1 MARQRHRHKK
11 TYYNDIALR
20 LAEQLLGLKHLH
32 FGYFDE
38 GDQIKLSTL
47 PHAQEV
53 YAQQL
58 LGFVPQDVHRI
69 LDVGCGSGGMAK
81 VLVQHGYEVT
91 CIAPDPY
98 LIQKT
103 LENTSGKVTTCT
115 DLYENVRDLPPGYFD
130 LILMSESCQY
140 VKVKEGWEQNSKYLR
155 PGGYVLV
162 SDFFKLREIAR
173 PNISKSGHMLD
184 AYLQAADEQGYV
196 LMTKTDITERVAP
209 TMDIYN
215 DLIQTKLFPVEEA
228 LAEFLYRRYPF
239 LSKSVQLVFGKKISN
254 LKEKYSN
261 QSSEVF
267 RQYKGYFILLFQ
279 KRRFK
284 N

>member
-1 MARQRHRHKK
+1 MERQRHRHKK

-20 LAEQLLGLKHLH
+20 LAEKLLGLKHLH
-32 FGYFDE
+32 YGYFDE
-38 GDQIKLSTL
+38 GDQINLSTL
-47 PHAQEV
+47 PYAQEA

-69 LDVGCGSGGMAK
+69 LDVGCGTGGMAQ

-98 LIQKT
+98 LIHKT
-103 LENTSGKVTTCT
+103 LENTNGKVTTRT
-115 DLYENVRDLPPGYFD
+115 DLYENVQDLPSEYFD

-162 SDFFKLREIAR
+162 SDFFKLREISR
-173 PNISKSGHMLD
+173 PNISKSGHMLE
-184 AYLQAADEQGYV
+184 AYLQAADEQGYL
-196 LMTKTDITERVAP
+196 LMTKRDITVRVAP

-215 DLIQTKLFPVEEA
+215 NLIQTKLFPVGEA
-228 LAEFLYRRYPF
+228 LVEFLYRRYPF
-239 LSKSVQLVFGKKISN
+239 LSKSVQLGFGKKISN
-254 LKEKYSN
+254 LREKYSN

-279 KRRFK
+279 KRVV
-284 N
+284 

>member
-1 MARQRHRHKK
+1 MGTLKK
-11 TYYNDIALR
+11 GVRSNFPTFPRPRRCTFNNCSVLCQKDI
-20 LAEQLLGLKHLH
+20 
-32 FGYFDE
+32 
-38 GDQIKLSTL
+38 
-47 PHAQEV
+47 
-53 YAQQL
+53 
-58 LGFVPQDVHRI
+58 HRI
-69 LDVGCGSGGMAK
+69 LDVGCGTGGMAR

-103 LENTSGKVTTCT
+103 LENTDGKVTTCT
-115 DLYENVRDLPPGYFD
+115 DLYENVRDLPSGYFD

-162 SDFFKLREIAR
+162 SDFFKLGEITR
-173 PNISKSGHMLD
+173 PNISKSGHMLEP
-184 AYLQAADEQGYV
+184 YLQTADEHGYV
-196 LMTKTDITERVAP
+196 LLTKKDITERVAP

-215 DLIQTKLFPVEEA
+215 DLIQTKVFPVGEA
-228 LAEFLYRRYPF
+228 LVEFLYRRYPL
-239 LSKSVQLVFGKKISN
+239 LSKSVQLGFGKKISN
-254 LKEKYSN
+254 LRGKYSN

-279 KRRFK
+279 KELFK
-284 N
+284 NFIL

>member
-1 MARQRHRHKK
+1 MAQHRHKK

-20 LAEQLLGLKHLH
+20 LAEKLLGLKHLH
-32 FGYFDE
+32 YGYFEE
-38 GDQIKLSTL
+38 GGQIELSHL
-47 PHAQEV
+47 PKAQEV
-53 YAQQL
+53 YVQQL
-58 LGFVPQDVHRI
+58 LSFVPKDIHRI
-69 LDVGCGSGGMAK
+69 LDVGCGTGGMAR
-81 VLVQHGYEVT
+81 VLVKHGYEVT

-103 LENTSGKVTTCT
+103 LENTDGKVTTCT
-115 DLYENVRDLPPGYFD
+115 DLYENVRDLPSGYFD

-162 SDFFKLREIAR
+162 SDFFKLGEITR
-173 PNISKSGHMLD
+173 PNISKSGHMLEP
-184 AYLQAADEQGYV
+184 YLQTADEHGYV
-196 LMTKTDITERVAP
+196 LLTKKDITERVAP

-215 DLIQTKLFPVEEA
+215 DLIQTKVFPVGEA
-228 LAEFLYRRYPF
+228 LVEFLYRRYPL
-239 LSKSVQLVFGKKISN
+239 LSKSVQLGFGKKISN
-254 LKEKYSN
+254 LRGKYSN

-279 KRRFK
+279 KRIV
-284 N
+284 